1 MKISD
6 KNKGLIPKG
15 SVLEEYFEYDEEFY
29 ASVSG
34 PDTEEEIEEQAERD
48 RQIMLALEEKAAKE
62 KEWEAQGTV
71 NYDRL
76 RQMQKD
82 GKLSNTN
89 YIGERVLYLRN
100 QLDLE
105 PIDVYEPAGISK
117 STLYRVEQG
126 EHAPTESVIQ
136 KILYALQISLA
147 DFACFPDD
155 FEHWKSIITEP
166 DSSYDVYKFRDEVL
180 EKLSRYSFSYKNSG
194 KTIKFPRAHINLLKK
209 LIESSFEVLDI
220 VPHDET

>member
-15 SVLEEYFEYDEEFY
+15 SVLEEYLEYDEEFY
-29 ASVSG
+29 AAMEREQEG
-34 PDTEEEIEEQAERD
+34 RDIEAEEEYDHQV
-48 RQIMLALEEKAAKE
+48 MLALEEKAAKE
-62 KEWEAQGTV
+62 KEWEAQGPV

-126 EHAPTESVIQ
+126 EHAPTESVIL

-194 KTIKFPRAHINLLKK
+194 KTIKFPRAHINLLKR

>member
-15 SVLEEYFEYDEEFY
+15 SVLEEYLEYDEEFY
-29 ASVSG
+29 AAMEREQEG
-34 PDTEEEIEEQAERD
+34 RDIEAEEEYDHQV
-48 RQIMLALEEKAAKE
+48 MLALEEKAAKE
-62 KEWEAQGTV
+62 KEWEAQGPV

-100 QLDLE
+100 QLYLE

-126 EHAPTESVIQ
+126 EHAPTESVIL

-220 VPHDET
+220 VPHDE

>member
-15 SVLEEYFEYDEEFY
+15 SVLEEYLEYDEEFY
-29 ASVSG
+29 AAMEREQEG
-34 PDTEEEIEEQAERD
+34 RDIEAEEEYDHQV
-48 RQIMLALEEKAAKE
+48 MLALEEKAAKE
-62 KEWEAQGTV
+62 KEWEAQGPV